1 MCWIFDFWAVNQIKS
16 LKNSKLLD
24 KCARSSNLNGPM
36 IRPPTVGRRLKEA
49 NQTKISPSA
58 MELIT
63 CLLTPPTRKKLHPL
77 TGGEYFPKK
86 TLKPK
91 FILKLLACCQWK
103 ANNTLNAN
111 NGHVHLI
118 LLFFQKCTT
127 LWRFGSQQTANL
139 WMSNLFPSF
148 FKNN

>member
-1 MCWIFDFWAVNQIKS
+1 MCWIFGPLIKLNHSKTQKLKVCAKFKFEWADDSTSNSRKKVKGGEPNENFS
-16 LKNSKLLD
+16 LGHGVDYMLTH
-24 KCARSSNLNGPM
+24 SSHKEKA
-36 IRPPTVGRRLKEA
+36 PPTHWGRIFSQKR
-49 NQTKISPSA
+49 
-58 MELIT
+58 
-63 CLLTPPTRKKLHPL
+63 
-77 TGGEYFPKK
+77 
-86 TLKPK
+86 LKPK

-118 LLFFQKCTT
+118 LLFFCRKCTT